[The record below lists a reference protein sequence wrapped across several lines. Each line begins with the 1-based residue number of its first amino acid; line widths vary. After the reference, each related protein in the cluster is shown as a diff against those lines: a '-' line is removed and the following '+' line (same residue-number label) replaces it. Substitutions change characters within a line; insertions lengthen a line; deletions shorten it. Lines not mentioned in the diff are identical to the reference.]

1 MNTTSTEDYIKN
13 IFDLESSF
21 GYAATNLLAEKL
33 KIAPPSVTEMIKKL
47 ANQKLISYKPYK
59 GVTLTKKGNIIALK
73 IIRKHRLWE
82 MFLLEVLKFNWDE
95 IHDEADNF
103 EHIMTEKMEK
113 KVDEFLGFPKFDP
126 HGAPIPTAKGIMPK
140 IKTIPLLNATLGSK
154 LKIVRVYDEES
165 ELLKF
170 ISSIGLTIGKQFFL
184 IDKLKFDNSLKI
196 KIAGKE
202 QIISS
207 TLANN
212 IFVEVL

>member
-1 MNTTSTEDYIKN
+1 
-13 IFDLESSF
+13 
-21 GYAATNLLAEKL
+21 
-33 KIAPPSVTEMIKKL
+33 
-47 ANQKLISYKPYK
+47 
-59 GVTLTKKGNIIALK
+59 
-73 IIRKHRLWE
+73 

-170 ISSIGLTIGKQFFL
+170 ISSIGLTIGKHFL
-184 IDKLKFDNSLKI
+184 L
-196 KIAGKE
+196 
-202 QIISS
+202 S
-207 TLANN
+207 TN
-212 IFVEVL
+212 